1 MTVRPGR
8 RTLPSPTSY
17 FYFINAPIENQLK
30 AEKESVTASFR
41 SLYKTLQEQQS
52 TLTAAE
58 SDLAM
63 AQKTFS
69 IQQTKYESGMISELD
84 YIEAQETL
92 AAAEEAAITAR
103 TDLLTAYNDYQWA
116 IRGVMTQD

>member
-1 MTVRPGR
+1 M
-8 RTLPSPTSY
+8 
-17 FYFINAPIENQLK
+17 K